1 MRDIETQFRD
11 LEEIAHIG
19 TWRWDVATNRVTW
32 SAELARIFGLDLE
45 DAPSTLAEYLLLVHP
60 EDRDSS
66 RAQVEGA
73 LGRGE
78 AYDSV
83 YRIIRPNGDIR
94 WLRSRGRVIAD
105 TDGSTR
111 MMGVCQDVTE
121 HKLAEVALTTMALH
135 DTLTGLPEQALFVD
149 RVANA
154 IKRMARRSQSIA
166 VLFIDLDR
174 FKLINDTMGHA
185 AGDEVLRAIAARLTA
200 VLRPGDTVARVGGD
214 EFAILCEDVSSADA
228 IDLAQRVVG
237 ALSEPLVLDGRRAA
251 PGVSVGVSIS
261 GDWTT
266 TAEAMLRDADSAMY
280 AAKRAG
286 RNGYAVFDD
295 AARVRDSE
303 RLLLA
308 DELQVAVDAGELRVF
323 YQPDIDLATGVVV
336 GVEALVRWQH
346 PGRGLVGPEQFIR
359 TAEDTGLVVPLGE
372 WVLEQACR
380 EVATWPRGA
389 NHSRPLLSVNLSAA
403 QLTQPNLTDFILR
416 LLRETGLEPAQLCL
430 EITES
435 VLMEEVSTSIAV
447 LFDLK
452 AIGVRL
458 AIDDFGTGYSS
469 LSYLRR
475 FPIDIVKIDRS
486 FITNV
491 GADPVGDAIVAAVV
505 NLAHALG
512 LDVVAEGVETDDQLV
527 AIRAL
532 GCDRAQGHYWSPAL
546 APGDISPWTEAAHR
560 LAATE
565 PVALPPLLA
574 DRADALR
581 AATDRLVV
589 MEIPAKLG
597 SVMADR
603 GALRTIFDHLLGNAV
618 AYSADDRPIVVTG
631 ASDRKWVR
639 VSVADYGVG
648 MTPDESARCFEQFWQ
663 GGDPSA
669 NRARGTGMGLYIV
682 RSLVESM
689 GGHVAVRSAKG
700 KGSTFTVALPRSSR
714 AGRAPT
720 MMPGRQKGV
729 GEDSSIREFMRQIG
743 VPNRRGS

>member
-1 MRDIETQFRD
+1 MRDIETQFKD

-32 SAELARIFGLDLE
+32 SAELARIFGVAE
-45 DAPSTLAEYLLLVHP
+45 DAAPSTLADYLLLVHP
-60 EDRDSS
+60 DDRDAS
-66 RAQVEGA
+66 RSQVERA

-78 AYDSV
+78 SYDSV
-83 YRIIRPNGDIR
+83 YRIVRPDGEIR

-105 TDGSTR
+105 ADGSTR
-111 MMGVCQDVTE
+111 MMGACQDVTE
-121 HKLAEVALTTMALH
+121 HKMAEVALTTMALH
-135 DTLTGLPEQALFVD
+135 DSLTGLPEQALFVD
-149 RVANA
+149 RVTTA
-154 IKRMARRSQSIA
+154 IKRMARRSQPIA

-174 FKLINDTMGHA
+174 FKLVNDTMGHA
-185 AGDEVLRAIAARLTA
+185 FGDEVLRSIATRLTT
-200 VLRPGDTVARVGGD
+200 VLGTGDTVARVGGD
-214 EFAILCEDVSSADA
+214 EFAILCEDVSAADA
-228 IDLAQRVVG
+228 IDLAQRVVD
-237 ALSEPLVLDGRRAA
+237 ALSAPLVVDGRRATTA
-251 PGVSVGVSIS
+251 VSVGVSIS

-266 TAEAMLRDADSAMY
+266 TADAMLRDADRAMY

-303 RLLLA
+303 QLLLA

-323 YQPDIDLATGVVV
+323 YQPDIDLTTGLVV

-372 WVLEQACR
+372 WVLDQACR
-380 EVATWPRGA
+380 EVATWPRGP
-389 NHSRPLLSVNLSAA
+389 NQSRPLLSVNLSAA
-403 QLTQPNLTDFILR
+403 QLSQPNLTEFILR
-416 LLRETGLEPAQLCL
+416 LLRDTGLEPAQLCL

-475 FPIDIVKIDRS
+475 FPVDVVKIDRS

-512 LDVVAEGVETDDQLV
+512 LEVVAEGVETDDQLV

-532 GCDRAQGHYWSPAL
+532 DCDRAQGHYWSPAL
-546 APGDISPWTEAAHR
+546 APGDLAPWTEAARR
-560 LAATE
+560 LTPE
-565 PVALPPLLA
+565 PVALPPLIA
-574 DRADALR
+574 DRVDALR
-581 AATDRLVV
+581 AATQRLVV

-597 SVMADR
+597 SVLANR
-603 GALRTIFDHLLGNAV
+603 GALRTILDHLLGNAV

-639 VSVADYGVG
+639 VSVADFGVG
-648 MTPDESARCFEQFWQ
+648 MTTEESARCFEQFWQ
-663 GGDPSA
+663 GVEPSA
-669 NRARGTGMGLYIV
+669 NRTRGTGMGLYIV

-700 KGSTFTVALPRSSR
+700 KGSTFTIALPRSAR
-714 AGRAPT
+714 AGRAPNVV
-720 MMPGRQKGV
+720 PGRQRGV

-743 VPNRRGS
+743 VPNRRGT